1 MGSCDKKSIRETFM
15 KEVNLSVDLG
25 DGFTSCSELFVSG
38 GRITDEE
45 PLTLIRSYIRFYA
58 LDYLHVSSFE
68 GYDGGLRS

>member
-1 MGSCDKKSIRETFM
+1 M
-15 KEVNLSVDLG
+15 KEVNLNVDLEE
-25 DGFTSCSELFVSG
+25 GFTSCSELSVAG